1 MTGMD
6 IAPIAVSWLL
16 MIVLGTAT
24 VVGLNG
30 LHRERPRATD
40 EA

>member
-6 IAPIAVSWLL
+6 MVPIMVSWLL
-16 MIVLGTAT
+16 IMVLGIAT

-30 LHRERPRATD
+30 LPREPPSTTGTA
-40 EA
+40 

>member
-6 IAPIAVSWLL
+6 MVPIMVSWLL
-16 MIVLGTAT
+16 MMVLGIAT

-30 LHRERPRATD
+30 LHGEPPGTTGTA
-40 EA
+40 